1 MNTSYASQYMNA
13 EINLFHSEFHRILN
27 NLHTFLNERQATLQR
42 VAVAYH
48 DALKEAK
55 VKSPETSFFRLRNP
69 ALELISTRIT
79 GGRFIS
85 YRSYEEHNGV
95 AFMIDGKKVRVDLH
109 EIDSMISVLVKDDD
123 TLNPKSVIKPNYK
136 PFKSITHTNIS
147 TGGNVVLF
155 DPYSLTVTY
164 TPIEG
169 IKPALSRTENS
180 IVGKFLNK
188 QFKSVNYFG
197 SQNATKQTTTIEKN
211 GDINQFTKNYPPIRQ
226 QKQFAKNRLNLVA

>member
-13 EINLFHSEFHRILN
+13 EINLFHSEFHNILS
-27 NLHTFLNERQATLQR
+27 NLHAFLNERQSILQR

-48 DALKEAK
+48 DALKQAK
-55 VKSPETSFFRLRNP
+55 VASPESTFFQLRIP
-69 ALELISTRIT
+69 ALERISTRIT

-95 AFMIDGKKVRVDLH
+95 AFMIDGKKVRIDIH
-109 EIDSMISVLVKDDD
+109 EIDAMLSVLVKDED

-136 PFKSITHTNIS
+136 PFKSITYTKIS
-147 TGGNVVLF
+147 TGGNIVLF

-169 IKPALSRTENS
+169 IKPALSRTEHS
-180 IVGKFLNK
+180 VVGKFLHK
-188 QFKSVNYFG
+188 QFKKVNYFG
-197 SQNATKQTTTIEKN
+197 SQQAKKKITTVGKDGVVRPTFVFY
-211 GDINQFTKNYPPIRQ
+211 GQFHFGKTRMS
-226 QKQFAKNRLNLVA
+226 LVA